1 MIKELLAKFIR
12 WILTPN
18 VDIVCPGFTQ
28 TESGTFIR
36 IDNLPS
42 GINPEYRTD
51 GSVGFDIA
59 FFDPE
64 AESYTLKPSETH
76 RFKTGIFVKL
86 PIGYE
91 LQIRPRSSMGA
102 RGIIVTNSPGTIDSD
117 YRGELLILLT
127 NTNELTDHVIKRG
140 ERIAQGVLA
149 LALKANFNQVMKI
162 ENDTARGAGGFGS
175 TGK

>member
-1 MIKELLAKFIR
+1 MIRKLLARLIK
-12 WILTPN
+12 WILTPA
-18 VDIVCPGFTQ
+18 VEIVCPGFIQ
-28 TESGTFIR
+28 TDKGTFVR
-36 IDNLPS
+36 MDNVPS

-51 GSVGFDIA
+51 GSAGFDIA

-64 AESYTLKPSETH
+64 AESYTLKPFETH

-102 RGIIVTNSPGTIDSD
+102 RGIIVSNSPGTIDSD

-127 NTNELTDHVIKRG
+127 NTNELTDYTIKRG
-140 ERIAQGVLA
+140 ERIAQCVVA
-149 LALKANFNQVMKI
+149 LALKAEFVQVMEI